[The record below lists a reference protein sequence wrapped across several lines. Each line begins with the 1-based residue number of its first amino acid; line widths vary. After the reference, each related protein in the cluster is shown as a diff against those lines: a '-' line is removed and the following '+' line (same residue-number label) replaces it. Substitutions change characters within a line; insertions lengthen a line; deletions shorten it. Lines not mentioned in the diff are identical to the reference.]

1 MYFDHNATT
10 PIAPEAAQVLSE
22 ALQTVQGNA
31 SSVHG
36 AGQIARRQI
45 ENARRTIAAS
55 LGVTPAELVFT
66 SGGTESNNLAI
77 FGLLRAL
84 PAGPKHVLAS
94 GIEHPSVLECFR
106 RMASE
111 GMAVDIV
118 DPADLERH
126 IRPETALVSVIHAN
140 NETGDIQPI
149 EQIAGLVRAHRA
161 AGQAIWFHS
170 DGVQAFG
177 KLPVDLSRLGVDL
190 YSISAHKIHGPKG
203 IGALFVRKGTPLAPL
218 LAGGRQERGRRAGT
232 ENVPAA
238 MAFACAVELCG
249 DADRE
254 HCAPLRDRFEVQVLG
269 VLDNT
274 EINSR
279 ADARLPNT
287 SNLLF
292 RGVSAEAL
300 LIALDLKGMAV
311 STGSACSSGSIE
323 PSHVLL
329 AMGRTKEEASSS
341 IRFSFGR
348 YNTAE
353 EIDALSDAVIA
364 SVRQLRQHSLK
375 ENRLV
380 AV

>member
-1 MYFDHNATT
+1 K
-10 PIAPEAAQVLSE
+10 I
-22 ALQTVQGNA
+22 
-31 SSVHG
+31 
-36 AGQIARRQI
+36 
-45 ENARRTIAAS
+45 
-55 LGVTPAELVFT
+55 LVD
-66 SGGTESNNLAI
+66 
-77 FGLLRAL
+77 
-84 PAGPKHVLAS
+84 V
-94 GIEHPSVLECFR
+94 
-106 RMASE
+106 
-111 GMAVDIV
+111 
-118 DPADLERH
+118 
-126 IRPETALVSVIHAN
+126 TAL
-140 NETGDIQPI
+140 E
-149 EQIAGLVRAHRA
+149 
-161 AGQAIWFHS
+161 
-170 DGVQAFG
+170 
-177 KLPVDLSRLGVDL
+177 VDL

-254 HCAPLRDRFEVQVLG
+254 HCASLRDRFEAQVLG
-269 VLDNT
+269 VLDDT

-323 PSHVLL
+323 PSHVLF